1 MKKVLVIILGLLLF
15 IGIVPSTISQKFF
28 INNSLIEEILPDKI
42 PANFERITSDL
53 KISSIESTSGGISI
67 TIKNIGAA
75 DVTDVILEIKA
86 ENGLFISLPQKHFE
100 IGTIT
105 AGSSISQFI
114 SIIGFGLG
122 IYANFPKITLSIDSY
137 ETLPVVGAIVVRVIG
152 SSVSII
158 GTLFDQCGSSQGYSL
173 FHPMWDR
180 KTYLI
185 DNIGNVVHTWTSL
198 YPISQAAYL
207 LENGNLVRTSIVAH
221 STLLHGG
228 VQGRIEILDWDGQRI
243 WMYEYATKE
252 YCQHHDV
259 EILPNGN
266 ILLIAWEVKTANEA
280 IAAGKNPNQ
289 LLSNMLWPDHII
301 EIKPRGLS
309 DVTIVW
315 EWHVWDHLIQEYDPT
330 KDNYGVV
337 ADHPELIDINYV
349 GTKVD
354 WNHINSI
361 DYNEEFDQILLSVKK
376 FNEIWVIDHS
386 TTTEQAAGHS
396 EGRYGKGGDLLY
408 RWGNPEAYQAG
419 DSSDRKFF
427 GQHAALWVEP
437 GYLREGNIIIFNN
450 EVGGRGN
457 HYSSVEEIEP
467 PIDELGFY
475 EYSPGTA
482 YGPDE
487 QCWRYIT
494 PNPTDMY
501 SDICSSAQRLP
512 NGNTLICSASQ
523 GLFLEVTNE
532 KEIIWEYNNPYPSWF
547 IQKSVSEIIRYP
559 LDYPGLQNLRLS

>member
-1 MKKVLVIILGLLLF
+1 MKKVLVIILGLLLC
-15 IGIVPSTISQKFF
+15 IGIVPSTISKKFF
-28 INNSLIEEILPDKI
+28 INNSLIEDILPDKI
-42 PANFERITSDL
+42 PANFERTTSDL
-53 KISSIESTSGGISI
+53 KIFSIESTSGGISI

-75 DVTDVILEIKA
+75 DITDVILEIKA

-114 SIIGFGLG
+114 SVIGFGLG
-122 IYANFPKITLSIDSY
+122 IYANFPKITLSVDSY
-137 ETLPVVGAIVVRVIG
+137 ETLPVIGVIVVRVIG

-158 GTLFDQCGSSQGYSL
+158 GTLFDQCASSLGYSL

-266 ILLIAWEVKTANEA
+266 ILLIAWEVKTAKEA
-280 IAAGKNPNQ
+280 ISAGKNPNQ
-289 LLSNMLWPDHII
+289 LLSNEFWPDHII
-301 EIKPRGLS
+301 EIKPSGLS

-330 KDNYGVV
+330 KNNYGVV

-349 GTKVD
+349 GTKAD

-361 DYNEEFDQILLSVKK
+361 DYNEEFDQILLSVKM

-419 DSSDRKFF
+419 DNSDQKFF

-437 GYLREGNIIIFNN
+437 GYFREGNIIIFNN
-450 EVGGRGN
+450 EVGGQGN

-475 EYSPGTA
+475 EYSQGTA

-532 KEIIWEYNNPYPSWF
+532 KEIIWKYNNPFPSWF

-559 LDYPGLQNLRLS
+559 LDYPGLQNIRLS

>member
-1 MKKVLVIILGLLLF
+1 MKKVLVIIIGLFLC
-15 IGIVPSTISQKFF
+15 IGVLPSTISQKFF
-28 INNSLIEEILPDKI
+28 INNSLKQDLLTDNI
-42 PANFERITSDL
+42 PAYIKRTTSDL
-53 KISSIESTSGGISI
+53 KISSIESTNGGISI

-75 DVTDVILEIKA
+75 DVTNVILDVKA
-86 ENGLFISLPQKHFE
+86 KNGLFISLPQKHFE
-100 IGTIT
+100 IGTINS
-105 AGSSISQFI
+105 GSSVSQFI

-122 IYANFPKITLSIDSY
+122 IYANLPKITLSLDSY
-137 ETLPVVGAIVVRVIG
+137 ETLPVVGVVVVRVIG

-158 GTLFDQCGSSQGYSL
+158 GTLFDQCASSQGYSL
-173 FHPMWDR
+173 FQPMWDR

-185 DNIGNVVHTWTSL
+185 DNIGNVVHTWTSP
-198 YPISQAAYL
+198 YPISQASYL

-221 STLLHGG
+221 STLFHGG

-266 ILLIAWEVKTANEA
+266 ILLIAWEVKTAKEA
-280 IAAGKNPNQ
+280 IEAGKNPNQ
-289 LLSNMLWPDHII
+289 LLINEFWPDHII
-301 EIKPRGLS
+301 EIKPYGLS

-337 ADHPELIDINYV
+337 ADHPELIDINYL
-349 GTKVD
+349 GTKTD

-361 DYNEEFDQILLSVKK
+361 DYNEEFDQILLSVKM

-386 TTTEQAAGHS
+386 TTTEQAADHS
-396 EGRYGKGGDLLY
+396 GGRYGKGGDLLY

-419 DSSDRKFF
+419 DNSDQKFF

-450 EVGGRGN
+450 EVGGQGN
-457 HYSSVEEIEP
+457 LYSAVEEIEP

-475 EYSPGTA
+475 EYTPGTA

-532 KEIIWEYNNPYPSWF
+532 KEIIWKYNNPFPSWF

-559 LDYPGLQNLRLS
+559 LGYPGLQNLRLS